1 MTTNQ
6 RLGWW
11 GRGLLVAGLAAIF
24 GLAVWGVISRRAELA
39 AAPRHEPEP
48 VAVHTATAE
57 SGTLER
63 TRRYLAEAEAVLAAD
78 VTARVTE
85 KVTGV
90 AVDEG
95 ERVAGGDVLA
105 LLDPA
110 KVAARLE
117 GVAADLDQARAEREA
132 ERANRSARAA
142 SADYWARELER
153 LRRLR
158 ERDAASQSEVDEA
171 ADRLNEVRGN
181 RDAATQRV
189 AALTAR
195 IESLRAKRK
204 ELRHQKGDY
213 TLVAPFDGVVT
224 ERRVDPGDQAA
235 PGKALV
241 RVAATDRM
249 RLTFGVPRADRPEV
263 AAGREVRFRLR
274 GETRSAE
281 VTRIHPALDDA
292 RLARAEADLPAGVS
306 LPPGSQVRATV
317 VLPSLPEAALVPAS
331 ALAGGEERSTVY
343 VVRDGKAR
351 ARAVTVRGRGG
362 DRVAVSGVE
371 PGAAVIITPYLGW
384 TRLSDGMPVTVVT
397 P

>member
-1 MTTNQ
+1 MTTDS
-6 RLGWW
+6 RMGWW
-11 GRGLLVAGLAAIF
+11 GRILAIAVLAALI
-24 GLAVWGVISRRAELA
+24 GLAVWGVTSRRAELA
-39 AAPRHEPEP
+39 AAPRYEPEP

-57 SGTLER
+57 SGALER
-63 TRRYLAEAEAVLAAD
+63 TRRYLAEAEAVRAAD

-95 ERVAGGDVLA
+95 DGVAEGDVLVR
-105 LLDPA
+105 LDSA
-110 KVAARLE
+110 KVAARLD

-132 ERANRSARAA
+132 ERANRSALAA

-158 ERDAASQSEVDEA
+158 ERDVASPSEVDEA

-181 RDAATQRV
+181 REAATQRV

-213 TLVAPFDGVVT
+213 TLVAPFTGMVT
-224 ERRVDPGDQAA
+224 ARKVDPGDQAT
-235 PGKALV
+235 PGKVLV

-249 RLTFGVPRADRPEV
+249 RLAFGVPRADRPEV
-263 AAGREVRFRLR
+263 SAGREVRFRLR
-274 GETRSAE
+274 GETRTAE
-281 VTRIHPALDDA
+281 VTRIHPALDEA
-292 RLARAEADLPAGVS
+292 RLARAEVDLPAGVS

-317 VLPSLPEAALVPAS
+317 ALPSLPEATLVPAG
-331 ALAGGEERSTVY
+331 ALAGGEDRATVY
-343 VVRDGKAR
+343 VVRDGEAQ
-351 ARAVTVRGRGG
+351 ARAVTVRGRRG

-371 PGAAVIITPYLGW
+371 PGATVITTPYLGW